1 MHCGINFPKDEVE
14 MSIFTVKNLI
24 TSDCEKP
31 NMITRTEIG
40 SGATGKSALDVTNKI
55 SFNDMSSGAWAAL
68 DVVSA
73 SLYTTG
79 FQFGELFEI
88 TGVPTSG
95 LIVGCELQS
104 DHVTLLPDLNLFLFG
119 SEPTIT
125 SSDRTALNIAE
136 ASMDLCVGR
145 LRIRL
150 GHYDGESTGS
160 HKTARVNL
168 PESDNGGAQVYELDA
183 SETSM
188 WGIFQVAADIT
199 PNASG
204 DYRFRVKLAGG

>member
-1 MHCGINFPKDEVE
+1 
-14 MSIFTVKNLI
+14 
-24 TSDCEKP
+24 
-31 NMITRTEIG
+31 
-40 SGATGKSALDVTNKI
+40 
-55 SFNDMSSGAWAAL
+55 
-68 DVVSA
+68 
-73 SLYTTG
+73 
-79 FQFGELFEI
+79 LFEI
-88 TGVPTSG
+88 TSVPTSG

-119 SEPTIT
+119 AEPTIT

-168 PESDNGGAQVYELDA
+168 PQDDNGGVQVYELNA
-183 SETSM
+183 AQTSM